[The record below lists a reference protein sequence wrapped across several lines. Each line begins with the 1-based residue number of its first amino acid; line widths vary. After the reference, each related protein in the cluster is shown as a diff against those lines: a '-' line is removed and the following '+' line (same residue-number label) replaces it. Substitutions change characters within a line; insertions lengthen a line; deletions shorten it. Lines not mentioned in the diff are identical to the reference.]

1 MRHVREDYSAGS
13 RPMAGY
19 SQRDDGGVVPLHRK
33 GTHSESFVAA
43 VDTISL
49 EGHCTLAERS
59 DRGGRF
65 LTGSIRTVTRNTP
78 DR

>member
-1 MRHVREDYSAGS
+1 
-13 RPMAGY
+13 MAGY
-19 SQRDDGGVVPLHRK
+19 SHRDVGGVALLHRK

-43 VDTISL
+43 VDTTSL
-49 EGHCTLAERS
+49 EGHCAERS

-65 LTGSIRTVTRNTP
+65 LTGSIRTLTQNTP